1 MKKYDVIIIG
11 AGHAGVE
18 AALASARMGCESLLL
33 TMDKERIAQMPC
45 NPSIGGVGKGQ
56 LVKEI
61 DALGGE
67 MAKAADAA
75 GIHFKMLNKSHG
87 PAVWSSRAQ
96 VDRHKYCEY
105 MRLRVCSQ
113 PGLDILEDEVCRFI
127 VKNNKILSVHT
138 KRSGDFK
145 AKAFI
150 LAPGTF
156 LNGIIHIGLEHTPG
170 GCFDEP
176 ASLELSLSLKGLGIE
191 AATLKTGTTPRIRK
205 DSIDFDALTAQHGDE
220 NPIPFSF
227 STKGRLEN
235 RVLCHITHTSSHTHD
250 IIKDNLDRSPLYTGI
265 IKSAGVRYCPSI
277 EDKIVKFP
285 QRISHHIFLEPEG
298 LDTDW
303 YYPNGLST
311 SLPLDVQEEMLHS
324 VKGLER
330 AEIIVPGYGIEY
342 EFIQPTQLSPAL
354 WLKRLPN
361 LFLAGQING
370 TTGYEEAAAQGIIAG
385 INAAL
390 KVQSKGPFI
399 LTRGESYIGVM
410 IDDLVTKGTNEPYRM
425 FTSRAEYRL
434 VLREDNADIRL
445 RKYGYNLGLVS
456 RDDMEN
462 AEEKNNLINSAVSHL
477 DSKKVSPAKELNTF
491 LKNIPTAELKKTVSV
506 SDLLRRPQVKYRH
519 IKDLKLAPNGLPL
532 EYESIVETTV
542 KYHGFIKRQEAN
554 IKKMQDIEKIKL
566 PDGIDFTGM
575 SGLSSEIIEKLQKI
589 RPVSLGQASRISG
602 VTPAAIMILMVY
614 LKKMK
619 K

>member
-18 AALASARMGCESLLL
+18 AALASARMGCKSLLI
-33 TMDKERIAQMPC
+33 TMSKDKIAHMPC

-67 MAKAADAA
+67 MAKAADAT
-75 GIHFKMLNKSHG
+75 GIHFRMLNKSHG

-96 VDRHKYCEY
+96 VDRHRYSAY
-105 MRLRVCSQ
+105 MHLTVCSQ
-113 PGLDILEDEVCRFI
+113 AGLDILEDEACRFI
-127 VKNNKILSVHT
+127 LKNKELFSVET
-138 KRSGDFK
+138 SRLECFQ

-150 LAPGTF
+150 LSPGTF
-156 LNGIIHIGLEHTPG
+156 LNGKIHIGLDHRPG
-170 GCFDEP
+170 GSLDDP
-176 ASLELSLSLKGLGIE
+176 ASLDLSLSLKSMGLEIS
-191 AATLKTGTTPRIRK
+191 TLKTGTTPRIKK
-205 DSIDFDALTAQHGDE
+205 DTINFSSLVPQHGDE

-227 STKGRLEN
+227 STRNKLEN
-235 RVLCHITHTSSHTHD
+235 KVLCYITHTDTRTHD
-250 IIKDNLDRSPLYTGI
+250 IIKNNLDRSPLYTGI
-265 IKSAGVRYCPSI
+265 IQSTGVRYCPSI

-285 QRISHHIFLEPEG
+285 QRVSHHIFLEPEG
-298 LDTDW
+298 LETDW

-311 SLPLDVQEEMLHS
+311 SLPVDVQEQMLHS
-324 VKGLER
+324 IKGLED

-354 WLKRLPN
+354 CLKSMPN

-370 TTGYEEAAAQGIIAG
+370 TTGYEEAAAQGLMAG

-390 KVQSKGPFI
+390 KAQNKKPFI

-434 VLREDNADIRL
+434 ILREDNADLRL
-445 RKYGYNLGLVS
+445 SRYGYGLDLVS
-456 RDDMEN
+456 RQDMEKV
-462 AEEKNNLINSAVSHL
+462 EKKNRLINESITYL
-477 DSKKVSPAKELNTF
+477 DGEKISPSQELNVF
-491 LKNIPTAELKKTVSV
+491 LKSICTSELKKTISV
-506 SDLLRRPQVKYRH
+506 SDLLRRPQLKYEH
-519 IKDLKLAPNGLPL
+519 IKDLKLAPAGLLL
-532 EYESIVETTV
+532 EYEDIVETIV
-542 KYHGFIKRQEAN
+542 KYQGFIKRQEMD
-554 IKKMQDIEKIKL
+554 IVKMQNIEKIKL
-566 PDGIDFTGM
+566 PDDIDFKKLP
-575 SGLSSEIIEKLQKI
+575 GLSSEIVEKLQKI

-614 LKKMK
+614 LKKIK